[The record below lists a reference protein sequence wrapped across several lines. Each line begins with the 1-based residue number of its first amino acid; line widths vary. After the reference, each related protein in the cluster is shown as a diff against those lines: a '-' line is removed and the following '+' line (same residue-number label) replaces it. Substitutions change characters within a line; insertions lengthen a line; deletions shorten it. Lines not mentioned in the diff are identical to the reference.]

1 MPFSLRRV
9 TARHGFA
16 IALGLATLAGAATPR
31 VWDPEPVVR
40 SRLAAFDFY
49 QRVWTRPAR
58 AAPVS
63 VVDIDEASLSRIG
76 QWPWPRR
83 QIAALVDR
91 LTEAGAAVVALD
103 MILAEPDRSSPS
115 LLRPILKAEGLIGTD
130 ASQAWPDYDAELA
143 AAFRRGRVVASFG
156 MHGIANDAR
165 PALKTGF
172 AILGDDPSA
181 GLSRYAGAVTSIP
194 ALEAAALGNGGISV
208 VSATDQTIRRTPL
221 LAALDGQVYPSLVL
235 EALRVAQGRDSIAV
249 KSSDG
254 HGLSAVR
261 VGRVEI
267 PLERDGQMWLRYA
280 ETPPGRTLPAW
291 SVLDQSAADLRAR
304 VGGRI
309 VLVGFSAVGL
319 SDLRATP
326 LNPFEPGVNIHAEAI
341 SQIIAADWL
350 GRPSW
355 TVATELAAVIVM
367 ALAVILALA
376 GFGARAGGLAAAV
389 GIVAA
394 AGGSAYA
401 FQHAGL
407 LLDPVFPAATL
418 LAVYVVV
425 AAAVT
430 LRTEKERGQI
440 RTALGQFLSPGL
452 VAQIAENPE
461 ALALGGEARD
471 MTFLF
476 TDLEGFT
483 AMTER
488 LAPDALVR
496 ILNQYLDGLCAI
508 VLDHGG
514 AVDKIVGDAVHAM
527 FNAPVAMAD
536 HPARAVRCAL
546 AMDAFAMAFQ
556 ARLKQEGYKIGVT
569 RIGVNTGTAIVGN
582 FGGQRRFDYTAHG
595 DAINTAARL
604 EAANK
609 HLGTRICVAKSTAD
623 RCPDIAFRPTGALML
638 RGKSEG
644 VETLEPTRDGVFA
657 ASDLASHHAVHAR
670 LQNREDTAQA
680 QADLARLAA
689 EHPDD
694 ALLRFQAGHI
704 ASGAAGLR
712 ITVG

>member
-16 IALGLATLAGAATPR
+16 IALGLATLAGAATLR

-376 GFGARAGGLAAAV
+376 GFGARLEQAPKPPRIHLRHIEHRHHATRDQHHELQHIGPDHGPYTPEPCAHHRCADRDRDAPTETEAGQQLEHQRDRVDAHALPQHRTQEEQQRGDPAEHGAETVADVVV
-389 GIVAA
+389 GARVILCIETRHDEMPDHPLRDHAGERELQVAIVAA
-394 AGGSAYA
+394 
-401 FQHAGL
+401 
-407 LLDPVFPAATL
+407 
-418 LAVYVVV
+418 
-425 AAAVT
+425 
-430 LRTEKERGQI
+430 
-440 RTALGQFLSPGL
+440 
-452 VAQIAENPE
+452 
-461 ALALGGEARD
+461 
-471 MTFLF
+471 
-476 TDLEGFT
+476 
-483 AMTER
+483 
-488 LAPDALVR
+488 
-496 ILNQYLDGLCAI
+496 LCE
-508 VLDHGG
+508 H
-514 AVDKIVGDAVHAM
+514 
-527 FNAPVAMAD
+527 
-536 HPARAVRCAL
+536 
-546 AMDAFAMAFQ
+546 
-556 ARLKQEGYKIGVT
+556 
-569 RIGVNTGTAIVGN
+569 
-582 FGGQRRFDYTAHG
+582 QRRHTDEGHA
-595 DAINTAARL
+595 
-604 EAANK
+604 
-609 HLGTRICVAKSTAD
+609 AD
-623 RCPDIAFRPTGALML
+623 RGRDDG
-638 RGKSEG
+638 S
-644 VETLEPTRDGVFA
+644 RDGRPRQA
-657 ASDLASHHAVHAR
+657 A
-670 LQNREDTAQA
+670 
-680 QADLARLAA
+680 
-689 EHPDD
+689 
-694 ALLRFQAGHI
+694 
-704 ASGAAGLR
+704 
-712 ITVG
+712 